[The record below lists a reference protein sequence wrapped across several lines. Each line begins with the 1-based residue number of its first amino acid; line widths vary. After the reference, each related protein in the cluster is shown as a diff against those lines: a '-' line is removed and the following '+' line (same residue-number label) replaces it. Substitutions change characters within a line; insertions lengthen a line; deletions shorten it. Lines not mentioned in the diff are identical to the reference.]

1 MEIKGNIVEKV
12 SQKTGKPYIAIEF
25 KLTDSITK
33 MAFLSPAEYELF
45 KLYVQKLNNVGK

>member
-1 MEIKGNIVEKV
+1 MEVKGYIVEKV

-33 MAFLSPAEYELF
+33 LAFLSQAEYELF
-45 KLYVQKLNNVGK
+45 KLYLQKTGQVSK